1 MLVKTFDNELKS
13 KENLVLRK
21 DTNIYNKTI
30 ANTQNYRNTV
40 NNYSNKKDIKD
51 FRSDQIRL

>member
-30 ANTQNYRNTV
+30 SNTQNYRNTV
-40 NNYSNKKDIKD
+40 NNYSN
-51 FRSDQIRL
+51 